1 MAARNNKDR
10 LGVPTSGADTT
21 DSPAPAANL
30 LDFVVPTE
38 FVELP
43 SRGEFYAKDHPLHGQ
58 TSIEIR
64 YMTAKD
70 EDILTSKT
78 LLKQGVALE
87 RVLQGL
93 VVDKTI
99 NINDL
104 LIGDKNA
111 IVVAARVSAYG
122 PEYETKV
129 SCPACAATNEKTFDL
144 SEVGFIEQTGLE
156 DLGITKNDDMTFSIL
171 LPVTKVEA
179 TVKLMT
185 GQDENRLAS
194 IRGSKKKLSKDAEFS
209 MTDQFKQF
217 VVSVNGVEDRAQ
229 ISSFIDNMP
238 ANDSRFLRLAY
249 KKVVPNIDL
258 QQYFECNS
266 CGFEQ
271 EMEVPFTT
279 DFFWPKL

>member
-129 SCPACAATNEKTFDL
+129 SCPACAL

>member
-1 MAARNNKDR
+1 MATRNNKDR
-10 LGVPTSGADTT
+10 TGAPGAGVADDTATST
-21 DSPAPAANL
+21 PNL

-43 SRGEFYAKDHPLHGQ
+43 SGGEFYPKDHSLHGQ
-58 TSIEIR
+58 SSIEIR

-70 EDILTSKT
+70 EDTLTSKT

-87 RVLQGL
+87 RVLQNL
-93 VVDKTI
+93 LVDKSV

-104 LIGDKNA
+104 LVGDKNA
-111 IVVAARVSAYG
+111 IVVAARSSAYG
-122 PEYETKV
+122 SDYETKV
-129 SCPACAATNEKTFDL
+129 TCPACGTVDEKTFDL
-144 SEVGFIEQTGLE
+144 SEIGFIEQADLG

-179 TVKLMT
+179 TVRLMT
-185 GQDENRLAS
+185 GQDENKLS
-194 IRGSKKKLSKDAEFS
+194 TLRGNKKKLSKDAEFS

-217 VVSVNGVEDRAQ
+217 VVSISGVEDKNQ
-229 ISSFIDNMP
+229 ISSFINNMP

-249 KKVVPNIDL
+249 KKIVPNIDL
-258 QQYFECNS
+258 QQHFECNS
-266 CGFEQ
+266 CEFEQ
-271 EMEVPFTT
+271 DMEVPFTT

>member
-10 LGVPTSGADTT
+10 LGAPGT
-21 DSPAPAANL
+21 DATDDAVASTPNL

-43 SRGEFYAKDHPLHGQ
+43 SRGEFYAKGHPLHGQ
-58 TSIEIR
+58 SNIEIR

-87 RVLQGL
+87 RVLQNL
-93 VVDKTI
+93 LVDKSI

-104 LIGDKNA
+104 LVGDKNA
-111 IVVAARVSAYG
+111 IVVAARRSAYG
-122 PEYETKV
+122 ADYETKV
-129 SCPACAATNEKTFDL
+129 TCPACGITDETTFDL
-144 SEVGFIEQTGLE
+144 SQVSFVEQSDLE
-156 DLGITKNDDMTFSIL
+156 DLGVTRNDDMTFSIL
-171 LPVTKVEA
+171 LPVTKVEVA
-179 TVKLMT
+179 VRLMT
-185 GQDENRLAS
+185 GRDENRLSS
-194 IRGSKKKLSKDAEFS
+194 IRDSKKKLSRDAELS
-209 MTDQFKQF
+209 MTEQFKQF
-217 VVSVNGVEDRAQ
+217 VVSINGVDDKNQ
-229 ISSFIDNMP
+229 ISSFINNMP

-249 KKVVPNIDL
+249 RKVVPNIDL

-266 CGFEQ
+266 CGYEQ

>member
-10 LGVPTSGADTT
+10 TGAPGVDATGDTAA
-21 DSPAPAANL
+21 APPNL

-43 SRGEFYAKDHPLHGQ
+43 SRGEFYTKDHPLHGQ
-58 TSIEIR
+58 SSIEIR

-70 EDILTSKT
+70 EDTLTSKT

-87 RVLQGL
+87 RVLQNLL
-93 VVDKTI
+93 VDNSI

-111 IVVAARVSAYG
+111 IVVAARRSAYG
-122 PEYETKV
+122 ADYETKV
-129 SCPACAATNEKTFDL
+129 TCPACGVTDEKTFDL
-144 SEVGFIEQTGLE
+144 SEVNFIEHASLE
-156 DLGITKNDDMTFSIL
+156 DLGVTKNDDTTFSIL
-171 LPVTKVEA
+171 LPVTKVE
-179 TVKLMT
+179 VKVRLMT
-185 GQDENRLAS
+185 GRDETKLSS
-194 IRGSKKKLSKDAEFS
+194 IRGTKKKLSRDAELS

-217 VVSVNGVEDRAQ
+217 VVSINDVEDKNQ
-229 ISSFIDNMP
+229 VSSFINNMP

-271 EMEVPFTT
+271 DMEVPFTT

>member
-10 LGVPTSGADTT
+10 LGAPGAEKSDDTT
-21 DSPAPAANL
+21 ASTPNL
-30 LDFVVPTE
+30 MDFVVPTE

-58 TSIEIR
+58 ESIEIR
-64 YMTAKD
+64 FMTAKD

-78 LLKQGVALE
+78 LLKQGVALQ
-87 RVLQGL
+87 RVLQNL
-93 VVDKTI
+93 IVDKTI

-111 IVVAARVSAYG
+111 VVVAARRSAYG
-122 PEYETKV
+122 AEYETKV
-129 SCPACAATNEKTFDL
+129 GCPACGAVSENTFDL
-144 SEVGFIEQTGLE
+144 NNISFTEPENLE
-156 DLGITKNDDMTFSIL
+156 DLGITKSPEGTFSVL
-171 LPVTKVEA
+171 LPVTKVDV
-179 TVKLMT
+179 TVRLLT
-185 GQDENRLAS
+185 GHDENRLS
-194 IRGSKKKLSKDAEFS
+194 TIRNKKSKLSKDADFS

-217 VVSVNGVEDRAQ
+217 VTSINGVEDRNQ
-229 ISSFIDNMP
+229 ISSFIENMP

-249 KKVVPNIDL
+249 KKLVPNIDL
-258 QQYFECNS
+258 QQHFECGT
-266 CGFEQ
+266 CGYEQ